1 MTASSLYETEPVC
14 SEGLAW
20 PARASSQASSSAGD
34 GLGHGGIESGAS
46 RPPYSKGLGASED
59 LSSPHPHGPLYR
71 KDQGPWFLNGGV
83 ELSTTLRPEEL
94 LEACQQIEARLGR
107 VRSRPST
114 GSTIS
119 PRTLDLDILLY
130 GEQILHTPI
139 LQVPHPRMHERGFV
153 LIPLTE
159 IAPNAWHPVLKKTI
173 AQLRDQL
180 KDSHEVKRF
189 GEREVYCD

>member
-1 MTASSLYETEPVC
+1 MGLGSNLGDRIANCRLAIKSLASLPNTEIMTASSLYETEPVC
-14 SEGLAW
+14 SEG
-20 PARASSQASSSAGD
+20 
-34 GLGHGGIESGAS
+34 
-46 RPPYSKGLGASED
+46 
-59 LSSPHPHGPLYR
+59 
-71 KDQGPWFLNGGV
+71 PWFLNGV
-83 ELSTTLRPEEL
+83 VVLSTALGPEEL
-94 LEACQQIEARLGR
+94 LKNCQAIEAKLGR

-119 PRTLDLDILLY
+119 PRTMDLDILLY
-130 GEQILHTPI
+130 GEQTLHTPI

-159 IAPNAWHPVLKKTI
+159 IAPNAWHPMLKKTI
-173 AQLRDQL
+173 AQLKDQL